1 MLRADGVWALTA
13 RRGAPAHVLLHA
25 WRGLDY
31 ALRAM
36 TPPLTDICAIWNLP
50 VVYNYV
56 QPDGRPFRCYR
67 SMRIDRITGSPDPC
81 LWKLPG
87 HELEA
92 DTAIKERQRFAFL
105 MGTKATPNSSIQ
117 RALVT
122 SRNFDPFL
130 LRLLF
135 EFI

>member
-81 LWKLPG
+81 LWKISG
-87 HELEA
+87 HELRA
-92 DTAIKERQRFAFL
+92 DNVIKQRQSLAFL
-105 MGTKATPNSSIQ
+105 MGTKDADSSVHQ
-117 RALVT
+117 VLVT
-122 SRNFDPFL
+122 ASSFDRCL
-130 LRLLF
+130 LGLIF